1 MKKSDLLK
9 LSVGNIGNAW
19 AFMMI
24 FLFLPNFL
32 IEDIFTGDPLANTL
46 AYSVI
51 TISITA
57 GAITYLFA
65 GYISDKTMTR
75 WGKRRPFF
83 LLAIPAGICYLFL
96 GAVSSS
102 APVMTNFIF
111 VTIIATVYAVLD
123 RMQYCCYWSLYMDL
137 TNPEERITT
146 SVTFNM
152 FGLIGTVGALFLT
165 PILNKFLPF
174 STIIILVAGV
184 YMATI
189 LFAFFFGPREDVE
202 KLQDKRETQGYFT
215 CLKECVRERN
225 FLIYLIATFFFVLGY
240 SISVLIL
247 IPFIEYHSIGI
258 TYMLIALLP
267 VALFYFYIFN
277 RLAKTW
283 GRLKAFKFAL
293 LVGIITLPICVFLAA
308 GLVPLQFIPVFF
320 IIVIILQVVIGILTF
335 QYAVLMDLTLEGRE
349 AFFAG
354 LFLFV
359 IVIPIPVSSSLIGPI
374 RDFLSYEYLIWSG
387 ENFSFIVIFL
397 ITAIFLLVSYLFLRK
412 IKIKKN

>member
-1 MKKSDLLK
+1 MK
-9 LSVGNIGNAW
+9 LSVGNVGNAW

-32 IEDIFTGDPLANTL
+32 INNIFTGHELANTL

-65 GYISDKTMTR
+65 GYISDKVITR

-96 GAVSSS
+96 GVLSPST
-102 APVMTNFIF
+102 PVMTNFIF

-123 RMQYCCYWSLYMDL
+123 RVQYCAFWSLYMDL

-152 FGLIGTVGALFLT
+152 FGLIGTVGALFVT
-165 PILNKFLPF
+165 PILSEPPLSIPF
-174 STIIILVAGV
+174 STVIVIVGV
-184 YMATI
+184 VYIGTI
-189 LFAFFFGPREDVE
+189 LFALFLGPREDIE
-202 KLQDKRETQGYFT
+202 KLRKMPKTESYFT
-215 CLKECVRERN
+215 CLSECLGERN
-225 FLIYLIATFFFVLGY
+225 FLKYLFATFFFVLGY

-247 IPFIEYHSIGI
+247 MPFIELHSIAI
-258 TYMLIALLP
+258 IYMLIALLP

-277 RLAKTW
+277 RLAKTK
-283 GRLKAFKFAL
+283 GRITTFKLTL
-293 LVGIITLPICVFLAA
+293 LIGTLTLPICMFLAA
-308 GLVPLQFIPVFF
+308 GSIPTHFIQVFL
-320 IIVIILQVVIGILTF
+320 IIVLILQVVIGVLTF
-335 QYAVLMDLTLEGRE
+335 QYAVLMDLALEGRE

-359 IVIPIPVSSSLIGPI
+359 IVIPIPVSSALIGPI
-374 RDFLSYEYLIWSG
+374 RDFLSVNYLIWQG
-387 ENFSFIVIFL
+387 ANFSFAIIFA
-397 ITAIFLLVSYLFLRK
+397 ITAGFLLISYLILRT
-412 IKIKKN
+412 IKIKEEIKA